1 MLRIGHKTQRY
12 LRQSV
17 VHHCLCWLVLA
28 SVLCFVPMTLLAQPF
43 DLARARRAVVRVIAD
58 GGNSIGSGSIIKIDG
73 AEAYILT
80 AYHVIQQDV
89 LKGVSQVRV
98 ELFTE
103 EVLEARIS
111 RQRIDT
117 ANDIAVLIVRQLPSS
132 SPSAIPWDSTV
143 AVWDT
148 QVVYALGHPMGGPR
162 WAVTNGTVSGTGG
175 GKIYFSG
182 TAVSQGNSGGPL
194 LNDKGAFV
202 GMNVNVVGGSGIAL
216 TANLIQALIHG
227 WISGWPESAQVE
239 LQRPPQ
245 PPSPPST
252 PAQQPAQVVR
262 GKDSKEMRLVP
273 AGWFEMGSTDAEIEE
288 AYQLAKKYYK
298 SSEKSWFENEKGR
311 HRVWVDAFY
320 MDTYEV
326 TMKEYQA
333 FQQATGHP
341 ALPAEVTPYA
351 PGENHPVV
359 GVSWDDAATYC
370 RWAEKQLPTEAQW
383 EKAARGTDGRT
394 YPWGSEQ
401 PHKRLA
407 QYEAQGATPVG
418 SFDGGKSPY
427 GIHDLAGNVWEW
439 VRDWYDPQYYRR
451 SPERNPENTTAAEY
465 RVLRGGG
472 WDYHGAANLRAAHRG
487 WYAPAARGSYLGF
500 RCVVEVSA
508 PRK

>member
-1 MLRIGHKTQRY
+1 MLY
-12 LRQSV
+12 LMP
-17 VHHCLCWLVLA
+17 L
-28 SVLCFVPMTLLAQPF
+28 TLWAQPF

-80 AYHVIQQDV
+80 AYHVIQPDV
-89 LKGVSQVRV
+89 FKGVSQVRV

-132 SPSAIPWDSTV
+132 PPSAIPWESAV

-148 QVVYALGHPMGGPR
+148 QTVYALGHPMGGPR

-202 GMNVNVVGGSGIAL
+202 GMNVNVVGQSGIAL
-216 TANLIQALIHG
+216 AADVIRALIRG
-227 WISGWPESAQVE
+227 WIPAWPESVQTE
-239 LQRPPQ
+239 PQRPSQ
-245 PPSPPST
+245 PPSPPSA

-262 GKDSKEMRLVP
+262 GKDGKEMRLVP
-273 AGWFEMGSTDAEIEE
+273 AGWFEMGSTDAEIED

-298 SSEKSWFENEKGR
+298 SSEKSWVEDEKGR
-311 HRVWVDAFY
+311 HSVWVDAFY

-326 TMKEYQA
+326 TVKEYQA
-333 FQQATGHP
+333 FRQATGHW
-341 ALPAEVTPYA
+341 ALPPEVTTYA
-351 PGENHPVV
+351 PGDNYPVV
-359 GVSWDDAATYC
+359 LVSWDDTAAYC

-394 YPWGSEQ
+394 YPWGNEPVNGRRGNYCDTRCEYAWKDTSQ
-401 PHKRLA
+401 DDGYRYTA
-407 QYEAQGATPVG
+407 PVG
-418 SFDGGKSPY
+418 TFTAGKSPY
-427 GIHDLAGNVWEW
+427 DIHDLAGNVREW
-439 VRDWYDPQYYRR
+439 VRDGYDATYYSR
-451 SPERNPENTTAAEY
+451 SPERNPENTTTAEL

-472 WDYHGAANLRAAHRG
+472 WSAHAAHLRAADRR
-487 WYAPAARGSYLGF
+487 WFAPANRFDDLGF
-500 RCVVEVSA
+500 RCVIGVSA
-508 PRK
+508 PR